1 MNIEIPSVREVFGC
15 NTYIIVKYGK
25 YTPQNQKFDFAVQYF
40 FSFIEYL
47 YIWYLTEQDSMMCW
61 VRIFNIKGCRM
72 DRTASYEVRQNVWR
86 GGAFPP

>member
-47 YIWYLTEQDSMMCW
+47 YI
-61 VRIFNIKGCRM
+61 
-72 DRTASYEVRQNVWR
+72 
-86 GGAFPP
+86 